1 MIMKKNL
8 LFAALALTTLA
19 GCTDDSFVGDQSVKE
34 ANGSGGAIAFNSNS
48 ATATRALTGAAAAEK
63 LNSNFVVEGIKSVT
77 TGESTTTSEV
87 FDNYNVNYVANT
99 AATTASNSANWEYVN
114 QTILSGKTAVAEQTI
129 KYWDFAAKQY
139 DFWAYSLGVSSG
151 GATVTSLEPDAN
163 LGTSAY
169 TITGTKAQLSTVYIS
184 DLVTAYN
191 PVKSVSGVA
200 EAKTPPA
207 VMGNEVDLTFRSL
220 LAKVRV
226 GLYETVPGYSV
237 RNVQFY
243 PSASGTPADA
253 VALYT
258 SSNLPAFD
266 ATNNDATYK
275 VYFPT
280 TGPANIGNSD
290 YNKAHV
296 AITSDDVANKV
307 EFGTLSYGAHQD
319 GKKEKTGFTA
329 AHDDVPD
336 TWTEIWVQR
345 SASTCTWAKEAGAV
359 SAGDYSVVLPYE
371 TGAVL
376 TLKLDYTLESIDG
389 TGETIVVHGATA
401 LVPAAFTQWK
411 ANYAYTYIFKISD
424 NTNGLTNT
432 VNTDK
437 TGLYP
442 ITLDAIVVGNEEGT
456 QETITTV
463 ATPSITTYSVNS
475 NVITNNEY
483 TTSDDIYVVATTDGT
498 LMSMTDKATLYDIT
512 KSSSAYAATE
522 AEVLEALN
530 TYSTKTGASAPYTY
544 TGRNSVVLTP
554 VASSLD
560 LTGTTVPTVDGQT
573 VSVTAGQAALIDKS
587 KLTAGHYYAYVF
599 ETTPASPAPTTT
611 DKYEA
616 IAVTVGTTVVT
627 GKYVYKN
634 SAYSVVTSDDM
645 DSGDVAKEG
654 VTYYDKYTEVSGAT
668 YAIKVIKI
676 KP

>member
-1 MIMKKNL
+1 MKRNY
-8 LFAALALTTLA
+8 LFLATAILALAACSDNTY
-19 GCTDDSFVGDQSVKE
+19 VGDNE
-34 ANGSGGAIAFNSNS
+34 ENTGGASGAISFTSGTGS
-48 ATATRALTGAAAAEK
+48 LTRATGAEAATL
-63 LNSNFVVEGIKSVT
+63 LNNNFVVEGIKTVS
-77 TGESTTTSEV
+77 STTSEV
-87 FDNYNVNYVANT
+87 FDNYNVNYIVNS
-99 AATTASNSANWEYVN
+99 AATTASNSANWEYVA
-114 QTILSGKTAVAEQTI
+114 QSILTGKTEVAEQTI

-139 DFWAYSLGVSSG
+139 DFWAYSLGGGSATVSSLAHD
-151 GATVTSLEPDAN
+151 ATLTSA
-163 LGTSAY
+163 AY
-169 TITGTKAQLSTVYIS
+169 TITGNKTDLSKVYIS

-191 PVKSVSGVA
+191 PDLTVSGRSSDQ
-200 EAKTPPA
+200 KTA
-207 VMGNEVDLTFRSL
+207 TQASDMGKEVNLTFRSL

-226 GLYETVPGYSV
+226 GLYETIPGYSV
-237 RNVQFY
+237 REVKFY
-243 PSASGTPADA
+243 PSANGETTTTAT
-253 VALYT
+253 LYA
-258 SSNLPAFD
+258 SSDVLPAFD
-266 ATNNDATYK
+266 GSTNDATYT
-275 VYFPT
+275 VSFPHI
-280 TGPANIGNSD
+280 GVSNIGNSD

-296 AITSDDVANKV
+296 TLSSDDHASKV
-307 EFGTLSYGAHQD
+307 EFGALTYGAHQD
-319 GKKEKTGFTA
+319 GKREKTGYDSGA
-329 AHDDVPD
+329 G
-336 TWTEIWVQR
+336 TWTNIWVQR

-616 IAVTVGTTVVT
+616 IAVTVGTTDVKGYYT
-627 GKYVYKN
+627 YNTSTSSYDLI
-634 SAYSVVTSDDM
+634 SASTT
-645 DSGDVAKEG
+645 AAEG

-668 YAIKVIKI
+668 YGIKVIKVN
-676 KP
+676 